1 MKNTKIKTSGMT
13 SILKFLGYKTNVVVN
28 HIPHGYKT
36 ILVAM
41 REDALFEVHLTLK
54 ESLFGDSKIL
64 VRMYNMKKDYES
76 FIEKV
81 VDTSDRQTVAK
92 SVIKTIE
99 SANKESILFTDRM
112 VRMMFIAL
120 VNARAVKEYYS
131 AEKQI
136 YKFYDLVN
144 TAKW

>member
-1 MKNTKIKTSGMT
+1 MRNTKIKTSGLT

-41 REDALFEVHLTLK
+41 REDVLFEVHLILK
-54 ESLFGDSKIL
+54 ESLFGDSKVL

-76 FIEKV
+76 IIEKV

-92 SVIKTIE
+92 SIIKTIE

>member
-1 MKNTKIKTSGMT
+1 MRNTKIKTTG
-13 SILKFLGYKTNVVVN
+13 IRAVLKSNGFNTNVVVN

-36 ILVAM
+36 ILMAM

-54 ESLFGDSKIL
+54 EFGDSKVL
-64 VRMYNMKKDYES
+64 VRMYNMTRDHES
-76 FIEKV
+76 IFEKV
-81 VDTSDRQTVAK
+81 VDTTNRETVAK

-99 SANKESILFTDRM
+99 SANKETILFTDRM

-120 VNARAVKEYYS
+120 VNARAIKEYYS

>member
-1 MKNTKIKTSGMT
+1 MT

-41 REDALFEVHLTLK
+41 REDVLFEVHLTLK
-54 ESLFGDSKIL
+54 ESLFGDSKVL

-76 FIEKV
+76 IIEKV

-92 SVIKTIE
+92 SIIKTIE

>member
-1 MKNTKIKTSGMT
+1 MRNTKIKTSGLT

-41 REDALFEVHLTLK
+41 REDVLFEVHLTLK
-54 ESLFGDSKIL
+54 ESLFGDSKVL

-76 FIEKV
+76 IIEKV

-92 SVIKTIE
+92 SIIKTIE

>member
-1 MKNTKIKTSGMT
+1 
-13 SILKFLGYKTNVVVN
+13 
-28 HIPHGYKT
+28 
-36 ILVAM
+36 
-41 REDALFEVHLTLK
+41 
-54 ESLFGDSKIL
+54 
-64 VRMYNMKKDYES
+64 MYNMKKDYES
-76 FIEKV
+76 IIEKV

-99 SANKESILFTDRM
+99 SVNKESILFTDRM

>member
-1 MKNTKIKTSGMT
+1 
-13 SILKFLGYKTNVVVN
+13 
-28 HIPHGYKT
+28 
-36 ILVAM
+36 M
-41 REDALFEVHLTLK
+41 REDALFEMHLTLK
-54 ESLFGDSKIL
+54 ESLFGDSKVL

-76 FIEKV
+76 IIEKV
-81 VDTSDRQTVAK
+81 VDTSNRESVAK
-92 SVIKTIE
+92 SIAKTIE
-99 SANKESILFTDRM
+99 STNKETILFTDRM
-112 VRMMFIAL
+112 LRMFFISL

>member
-1 MKNTKIKTSGMT
+1 MRNTKIKTSGLT

-41 REDALFEVHLTLK
+41 REDVLFEVHLILK
-54 ESLFGDSKIL
+54 ESLFGDSKVL

-76 FIEKV
+76 IIEKV

-92 SVIKTIE
+92 SIIKTIE

-120 VNARAVKEYYS
+120 VNARAVKEYYY
-131 AEKQI
+131 AEKQL